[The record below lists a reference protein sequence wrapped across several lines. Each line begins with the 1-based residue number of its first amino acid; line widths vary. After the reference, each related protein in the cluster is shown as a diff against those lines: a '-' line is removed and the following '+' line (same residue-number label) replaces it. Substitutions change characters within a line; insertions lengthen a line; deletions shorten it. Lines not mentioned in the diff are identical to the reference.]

1 MTQALRVA
9 LIDWNQSVRS
19 ARRLI
24 LDATPN
30 IEVVFESDGDAN
42 QLQQLPDLLVDVIL
56 IDQQLE
62 LGSGIDAFL
71 NLRTRY
77 QELSDIPPAVLSAT
91 YDFPEIRFLC
101 LAAGMHGLVSI
112 EAGPEALVRSIK
124 SAASGEKITQLE
136 QLAELVR
143 ICQISRKSD
152 FSFTQAV
159 NALPIRKRAIF
170 DKLAQDWSAL
180 HAGSRSKFTIE
191 QLDPLVAP
199 LGCLTASELVIKLLQ
214 NGFLDGK

>member
-1 MTQALRVA
+1 MSQALRVA

-30 IEVVFESDGDAN
+30 IEVVFESDGDAS

-62 LGSGIDAFL
+62 NGSGIDAFV
-71 NLRTRY
+71 NLRSKY
-77 QELSDIPPAVLSAT
+77 QEPSDIPPAVLSAT

-112 EAGPEALVRSIK
+112 EAGPEALIRKVA
-124 SAASGEKITQLE
+124 SAASREKVTDLE
-136 QLAELVR
+136 QLEELAR
-143 ICQISRKSD
+143 HSKISRKSD

-159 NALPIRKRAIF
+159 NALPIRKRALV
-170 DKLAQDWSAL
+170 DKLALDWSAL
-180 HAGSRSKFTIE
+180 QAGARSKYAIE
-191 QLDPLVAP
+191 QLDPLVAV
-199 LGCLTASELVIKLLQ
+199 LGCLTASELVIRLLQ

>member
-1 MTQALRVA
+1 MSQALRVA

-24 LDATPN
+24 LDATSN

-42 QLQQLPDLLVDVIL
+42 QLQQLPDLLVDVL
-56 IDQQLE
+56 VIDQQLE
-62 LGSGIDAFL
+62 HGSGIDAFL

-77 QELSDIPPAVLSAT
+77 QELSDIPPAVLSAA

-112 EAGPEALVRSIK
+112 EAGPEALVRLIA
-124 SAASGEKITQLE
+124 SAASREKVTDLE
-136 QLAELVR
+136 QLEELVR
-143 ICQISRKSD
+143 ISQIPRKSD

-159 NALPIRKRAIF
+159 NALPVRKRAIV
-170 DKLAQDWSAL
+170 DKLALDWSAL
-180 HAGSRSKFTIE
+180 QAGSRSKFAIE